1 MNHSPKIVRWNY
13 CITIPLGTMNI
24 LLERIILVE
33 DDPIISWQMT
43 RHLHKLGYR
52 VLDVFT
58 DYQEAEIEIYQHRP
72 DLVISNLRLADG
84 WVDAMYLKM
93 IVRNTHKL
101 IICTALSNAS
111 MYLDI
116 LHKLPISILY
126 KPFAMCQLEKFLENM
141 T

>member
-1 MNHSPKIVRWNY
+1 M
-13 CITIPLGTMNI
+13 IPLLTMNI

-33 DDPIISWQMT
+33 DDPVISWQMT
-43 RHLHKLGYR
+43 RQLDKLGYR
-52 VLDVFT
+52 ILAVFS
-58 DYQEAEIEIYQHRP
+58 DFQEAEIEIYQHRP
-72 DLVISNLRLADG
+72 DLVITNLRLTDG

-93 IVRNTHKL
+93 IVRNTHRL

-116 LHKLPISILY
+116 MNKLPISILY
-126 KPFAMCQLEKFLENM
+126 KPFAMCQLEKLLENL